1 MEVILKKRIEKL
13 GLMGDVVKVKAG
25 FARNYLLRRG
35 FADMAT
41 AAKIAEFENKRVH
54 FEADNLHHKQEAEA
68 IAIKMQGLTVHLVR
82 QAGDT
87 GLLYGSVRSKDIVEA
102 AAEQGFTINR
112 DQVSIVNPIKTLGVH
127 TIDIMLHPEI
137 SVPITIAV
145 AMTAEEA
152 AVLADKNTQTVN

>member
-13 GLMGDVVKVKAG
+13 GLMGDVVNVKPG

-35 FADMAT
+35 FADIAT
-41 AAKIAEFENKRVH
+41 AEKIAEFENKRVH
-54 FEADNLHHKQEAEA
+54 FEADNLHLKQEAEA
-68 IAIKMQGLTVHLVR
+68 VATKMQGLTVQLVR

-102 AAEQGFTINR
+102 MAQQGFTISR
-112 DQVSIVNPIKTLGVH
+112 DQVHIMQPIKTLGVH
-127 TIDIMLHPEI
+127 SIDIMLHPEV
-137 SVPITIAV
+137 SVPIIIAV

-152 AVLADKNTQTVN
+152 AVLADKNMQTVN